1 MLIKFL
7 TLNGCRGEI
16 NVERNNTVGEVI
28 DKITYEINLLT
39 CKLPSHIKR
48 PVTSENMIVMLRNTK
63 LSDAEFKDLKLLES
77 FNVMSDSQLHVHFR
91 RGPQLPSVM
100 EENAIQLHN
109 AGKRRTRK
117 HSRSSRKTRRHRSKK

>member
-39 CKLPSHIKR
+39 CKLPIKR
-48 PVTSENMIVMLRNTK
+48 PVTPENIRVMLRNTH
-63 LSDAEFKDLKLLES
+63 LSEAQFKDLKLLES
-77 FNVMSDSQLHVHFR
+77 FNVMSDSQLHVLFR
-91 RGPQLPSVM
+91 RGPQLPSVT